1 MTWDAGYA
9 SIYAGSSNVLKLGG
23 HGDQGRITIGDNVIS
38 LTSPLTGTTAT
49 FTGTLTAPAINASGT
64 GMSTFATNMSSND
77 DWQNSPITIRER
89 GMAGAGDAEDRDS
102 PNLNFHW
109 LGRISN
115 SLWMNS
121 AGALSWGSYSG
132 TGVPSANGIFRAGAY
147 QVGGTTVIDT
157 SRNLSN
163 IGSITAGGT
172 ITGNLNVNGVTTL
185 GNGPSDQTH
194 INDTL
199 YLGATDS
206 GDSHFYFGENSS
218 SWYGDHWYWDS
229 GYGVERYSRYAGTDS
244 LIEKHDTRYT
254 HKVQTNRAYE
264 RLSHSTGYQ
273 IGSYNTQGDNSAKTN
288 PIYTIGDNYR
298 PADTTLG
305 NMYGIGFASNSTAA
319 FLSGDLDAGADG
331 WGLYV
336 AADGDARIFLG
347 ASNGTIKSTGQHY
360 ANGSVVWNAG
370 NDGSGTGLDA
380 DLLDG
385 IQGASFLRSDA
396 ADTATGK
403 ITFNAGID
411 GQAIFLSG
419 AQNFDAL
426 KQIGFYSL
434 YNANASGHTNAP
446 FQYGAMISSNS
457 NAGGGMGMQFAH
469 ERTGSGTYIRGMN
482 DTADTWYPWREVWTS
497 GTDGSGSGLDADLLD
512 GQHGSYYYAA
522 SNPSGYTTN
531 TGTTDTS
538 HAVTGSAFATTGS
551 LQAVF

>member
-1 MTWDAGYA
+1 M
-9 SIYAGSSNVLKLGG
+9 
-23 HGDQGRITIGDNVIS
+23 
-38 LTSPLTGTTAT
+38 
-49 FTGTLTAPAINASGT
+49 
-64 GMSTFATNMSSND
+64 
-77 DWQNSPITIRER
+77 
-89 GMAGAGDAEDRDS
+89 
-102 PNLNFHW
+102 
-109 LGRISN
+109 
-115 SLWMNS
+115 
-121 AGALSWGSYSG
+121 
-132 TGVPSANGIFRAGAY
+132 
-147 QVGGTTVIDT
+147 
-157 SRNLSN
+157 
-163 IGSITAGGT
+163 
-172 ITGNLNVNGVTTL
+172 

-229 GYGVERYSRYAGTDS
+229 GYEVERYSRNAGTDT

-305 NMYGIGFASNSTAA
+305 NMYGIGFASNSSAA

-370 NDGSGTGLDA
+370 NDGASSGLDADLLDGQHGSYYYSPGPTFTGNVSLSNGNVVLGTASKGFSTSAAWLRNTTAYGYIEFGPANTSWAHIYTDRPAFYFNKEMRVNNQLVWNSGNDGSGTGLDA

-396 ADTATGK
+396 ADTATGT
-403 ITFNAGID
+403 ITF
-411 GQAIFLSG
+411 SG
-419 AQNFDAL
+419 AVNLQGNVAFSKPIENFNTFTLIKYIAVPKL
-426 KQIGFYSL
+426 ICSQVKGQSL
-434 YNANASGHTNAP
+434 
-446 FQYGAMISSNS
+446 
-457 NAGGGMGMQFAH
+457 
-469 ERTGSGTYIRGMN
+469 E
-482 DTADTWYPWREVWTS
+482 
-497 GTDGSGSGLDADLLD
+497 LLLME
-512 GQHGSYYYAA
+512 
-522 SNPSGYTTN
+522 
-531 TGTTDTS
+531 
-538 HAVTGSAFATTGS
+538 
-551 LQAVF
+551 LQVLQWLQD